1 MLEHLTL
8 GEFAVAALMSL
19 AALCAFVWGTTT
31 GAFRGGEAIKHQVLR
46 AEGVAD
52 EGGRDDSERA

>member
-1 MLEHLTL
+1 MLEPLTL

-19 AALCAFVWGTTT
+19 AALCAFVWGAST

-52 EGGRDDSERA
+52 QGGRDDPERA